1 MPYGKKLHLEGMI
14 LVLIIYTSFFQ
25 VAVDAAAEEAEEAV
39 VVVAEGLDLALE
51 VQIPQRRTFV
61 DERHRCCRKSTSA
74 WPFSG

>member
-1 MPYGKKLHLEGMI
+1 MDEAA
-14 LVLIIYTSFFQ
+14 
-25 VAVDAAAEEAEEAV
+25 VAAEEAV
-39 VVVAEGLDLALE
+39 VGAEGLDLALE